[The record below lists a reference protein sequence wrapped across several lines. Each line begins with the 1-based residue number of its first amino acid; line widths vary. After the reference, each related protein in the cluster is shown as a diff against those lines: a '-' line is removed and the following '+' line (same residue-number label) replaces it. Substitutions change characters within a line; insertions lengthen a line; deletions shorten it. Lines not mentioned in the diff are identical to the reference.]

1 MLTGLS
7 AFPLTPVTTAGVDE
21 SAFVGIVERLVAAGV
36 DSIGVLG
43 STGSHAYLAPH
54 ERERVIALAVTH
66 ADQVPVIAGVGSPG
80 TRQVIDQVR
89 VASELGAA
97 AVLVPP
103 RTYQPLTD
111 DEVFGLYADVTEVAA
126 VPVVVY
132 DNPGTTHVT
141 FSDDL
146 HARIAGLEGI
156 ASIKIPPVDAD
167 PAAARGRVD
176 RLRARL
182 PEHVTLGISGDAVGA
197 TGLIA
202 GCDTWYSS
210 LAGTIPDPFV
220 AITRAARAGDAA
232 RARELSDRLAPLWQV
247 MARIGSYRTAAVIA
261 EHRGLAQAPCLPR
274 PLKPLPEAARADVV
288 EALAASGL
296 L

>member
-21 SAFVGIVERLVAAGV
+21 DAFVGIIERLVAARV

-54 ERERVIALAVTH
+54 ERDRVIELAVAH
-66 ADQVPVIAGVGSPG
+66 AGRVPVIAGVGSPA
-80 TRQVIDQVR
+80 TRQVIAQVR
-89 VASELGAA
+89 AATDLGAA

-111 DEVFGLYADVTEVAA
+111 DEVFGLYADVTEVAS

-146 HARIAGLEGI
+146 HARIAALDGI
-156 ASIKIPPVDAD
+156 ASIKIPPVETD
-167 PAAARGRVD
+167 PAAARERVA
-176 RLRARL
+176 RLRALL

-202 GCDTWYSS
+202 GCDTWYSV
-210 LAGTIPDPFV
+210 LAGTIPAPFV
-220 AITRAARAGDAA
+220 AITRAARDGDSA
-232 RARELSDRLAPLWQV
+232 RARELSDQLAPLWQV
-247 MARIGSYRTAAVIA
+247 MAGIGSYRTAAVIA
-261 EHRGLAQAPCLPR
+261 EHLGLAQAPCLPQ
-274 PLKPLPEAARADVV
+274 PLRPLPEPTRAAVI
-288 EALAASGL
+288 EALAASGVL
-296 L
+296 

>member
-21 SAFVGIVERLVAAGV
+21 DAFVGIIERLVAAGV

-54 ERERVIALAVTH
+54 ERERVIELAVTH
-66 ADQVPVIAGVGSPG
+66 ARQVPVIAGVGSPG

-89 VASELGAA
+89 VATELGAA

-111 DEVFGLYADVTEVAA
+111 DEVFGLYADVTEAA
-126 VPVVVY
+126 SVPVVVY

-146 HARIAGLEGI
+146 HARIAGLGGI

-167 PAAARGRVD
+167 PDAARDRVA

-202 GCDTWYSS
+202 RCDTWYSS
-210 LAGTIPDPFV
+210 LAGTIPAPFV
-220 AITRAARAGDAA
+220 AITRAAREGDAA
-232 RARELSDRLAPLWQV
+232 RARELSNHLAPLWQV
-247 MARIGSYRTAAVIA
+247 MAGIGSYRTAAVIA
-261 EHRGLAQAPCLPR
+261 EHLGLAQAPCLPR

-288 EALAASGL
+288 EALVASGL